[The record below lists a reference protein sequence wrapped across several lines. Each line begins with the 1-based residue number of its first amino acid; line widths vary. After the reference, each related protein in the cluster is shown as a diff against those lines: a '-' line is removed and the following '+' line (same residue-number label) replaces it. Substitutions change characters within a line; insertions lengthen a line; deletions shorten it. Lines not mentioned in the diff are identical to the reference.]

1 MPPRAAPL
9 SRLAGFS
16 RPEGLR
22 FSRWVVISV
31 VLAGVI
37 TAIGLSVYDR
47 VLNVRDAS
55 AESRVAAVAGPPCPS
70 VTKADFAARH
80 LELRFASEFNGVSF
94 ARRFGQVSCSE
105 AAAKGWLGLKSY
117 SVCQFSSPDVLA
129 VRTAKGL
136 YYFEPGLGRKASL
149 LMDGD
154 APRCVMA
161 APDWS

>member
-1 MPPRAAPL
+1 MPPRAAPM

-22 FSRWVVISV
+22 FSRWVVFSV
-31 VLAGVI
+31 IAVGVI
-37 TAIGLSVYDR
+37 VAIGLSMYDR

-55 AESRVAAVAGPPCPS
+55 AESGAAAVAGPPCPS
-70 VTKADFAARH
+70 VARADFVARH
-80 LELRFASEFNGVSF
+80 LETRFASEFNGVTF

-129 VRTAKGL
+129 VHTAKGTW
-136 YYFEPGLGRKASL
+136 YFNPGIGRKASL
-149 LMDGD
+149 LMDRD